1 MCLQLWHLVFQA
13 SLNWE
18 NSLLLV
24 KCVMS
29 ALQGETPALILLLV
43 EVT

>member
-1 MCLQLWHLVFQA
+1 MCLQLWHLLFQA
-13 SLNWE
+13 ILNWE

-29 ALQGETPALILLLV
+29 ALQEETLALILLLV